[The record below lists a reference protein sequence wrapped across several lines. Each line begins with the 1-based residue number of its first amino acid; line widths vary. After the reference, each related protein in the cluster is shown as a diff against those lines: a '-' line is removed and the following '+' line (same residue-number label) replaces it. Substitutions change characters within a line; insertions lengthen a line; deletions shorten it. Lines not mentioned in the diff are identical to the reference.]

1 MIGRRYTKM
10 FLIGGVV
17 IVTAF
22 LCFLLLAT
30 HAEGTLAAAPEP
42 ATYKENP
49 KAKNLVVNGD
59 FEKGKDS
66 PEGWQQVDGLTTFY
80 IDDPDKKRGK
90 ILKVDTDVLQSQGYD
105 WWVKIAKG
113 AKPKDAPKKL
123 ATTEPKYDTLAGND
137 GVWIWSDFIPV
148 EKGKKYWFTFDYKG
162 KPDVMAWIVGY
173 TKKES
178 TAFGADANAFQEYLK
193 EKTTGKPDNRGR
205 LFESFINKYKWR
217 GQLNAR
223 SATDAGDGW
232 RHFRRANQPF
242 IPTKPF
248 GDVKFV
254 RVLILPF
261 WPPGEAFIDNVRLTE
276 YEEK

>member
-1 MIGRRYTKM
+1 MRSRW
-10 FLIGGVV
+10 
-17 IVTAF
+17 IV
-22 LCFLLLAT
+22 LVLY
-30 HAEGTLAAAPEP
+30 LAATAGALVAPGQP
-42 ATYKENP
+42 AAPYKEDP
-49 KAKNLVVNGD
+49 KAKNLIPNGD

-80 IDDPDKKRGK
+80 VDDPDKKRGK
-90 ILKVDTDVLQSQGYD
+90 VVKFDTDVNQNQGYD

-113 AKPKDAPKKL
+113 AKPKDAPKKVP
-123 ATTEPKYDTLAGND
+123 TVEPKYDTLAGLD
-137 GVWIWSDFIPV
+137 GVWFWSDFIPV

-173 TKKES
+173 EKKES
-178 TAFGADANAFQEYLK
+178 IAFGADANAFQEYFK
-193 EKTTGKPDNRGR
+193 EKNTGKPDNRGR

-232 RHFRRANQPF
+232 RHFRRAKQAF
-242 IPTKPF
+242 IPTKPYAN
-248 GDVKFV
+248 VKFV

-261 WPPGEAFIDNVRLTE
+261 WPPGEAYLDNVRLTE